1 MLLYSGQERPT
12 EQLLMIQ
19 IHRMNKIR
27 YICFFLHLRN
37 KWRYSWLPLDAY
49 WFLFFSSVRNYR
61 RPIGISTTINVSLW
75 RRNFCLVF
83 SKSSSLLNKMI
94 SHDMLDTV
102 GFQSESVSNFLRCL
116 LNSYSRYKVAPTDCK
131 MPVWK

>member
-19 IHRMNKIR
+19 VHRMNKIR
-27 YICFFLHLRN
+27 CICVFFLAPSKQVMLFMIALRCLLISFLLFRQ
-37 KWRYSWLPLDAY
+37 KLPKTY
-49 WFLFFSSVRNYR
+49 WKIYN
-61 RPIGISTTINVSLW
+61 NVSLW
-75 RRNFCLVF
+75 RRNFFLVF

-102 GFQSESVSNFLRCL
+102 GFQSERVSNFLRCL
-116 LNSYSRYKVAPTDCK
+116 LNSSSWYKVAPTDCK
-131 MPVWK
+131 MPV